1 MNYTEENI
9 STIVT
14 RDFRASDIFRKHGI
28 DFCCG
33 GMQSLR
39 QVCKD
44 KNIDAEQI
52 IAELKQLEFSRNGT
66 EMVYDT
72 WEIDFLA
79 DFILNTHHRFAKSEL
94 PVLQSLLTQLCHAHG
109 HHHHELFEVKQLLD
123 ASAAALMKHMEK
135 EEVILFPYI
144 KELLAFRNHP
154 LQHEYPVIEPSDN
167 PLNEMMEEHVTEG
180 ERFREMARLTHQY
193 EVPADGCNTYLVAM
207 KKLETFEKD
216 LHRHIHLENN
226 ILFPKTLALESFIA
240 QHYRHKNESFINPS

>member
-1 MNYTEENI
+1 MNYNEENI

-14 RDFRASDIFRKHGI
+14 RDFRASDIFRKYGI

-33 GMQSLR
+33 GMQPLQ
-39 QVCKD
+39 QVCREKKLD
-44 KNIDAEQI
+44 TEQI
-52 IAELKQLEFSRNGT
+52 ISALKQLEISRNGT
-66 EMVYDT
+66 EMVYDS

-79 DFILNTHHRFAKSEL
+79 DFILNTHHRFAISEL
-94 PVLQSLLTQLCHAHG
+94 PVLQSLLTQLCQTHG
-109 HHHHELFEVKQLLD
+109 HHHPELFEVKQLLD

-144 KELLAFRNHP
+144 KELLSFRNHP

-180 ERFREMARLTHQY
+180 ERFSEMARLTHQY

-207 KKLETFEKD
+207 KKLDTFEKD

-226 ILFPKTLALESFIA
+226 ILFPKTLALESFIT
-240 QHYRHKNESFINPS
+240 QNFNPKI